1 MEIISIRIPYEIN
14 YMKKIILMACTAL
27 FALVTN
33 AQQKEV
39 KNAPPKLVK
48 VEKGREVK
56 TPPAKRKF
64 HGKTPPKILKKKFAP
79 PPPPPE
85 VSRESAPPPPPP
97 AKNYQVKKKH

>member
-48 VEKGREVK
+48 VEKAREVK
-56 TPPAKRKF
+56 TAAAKGKF
-64 HGKTPPKILKKKFAP
+64 QGKTPPKILKKKFTP

-85 VSRESAPPPPPP
+85 VSRESVPPPPPP
-97 AKNYQVKKKH
+97 AKEYPAKKKN